1 MYLPLQLI
9 IGLIIMYNEIGIS
22 FFLGM
27 SAIIIVGGFNFI
39 LGKLYTKYQLIHTK
53 EKDKRIKITTE
64 IFNSIKFIKVNS
76 WEEYFYD
83 KVEN

>member
-1 MYLPLQLI
+1 
-9 IGLIIMYNEIGIS
+9 MYNEIGIS
-22 FFLGM
+22 FLLGM
-27 SAIIIVGGFNFI
+27 GAMFLVGSFNFI
-39 LGKLYTKYQLIHTK
+39 LGKLYTKYQKQLTQ

-83 KVEN
+83 KVED